1 MSMPQPF
8 TQGIPKTLA
17 DRYAEYS
24 RVILACLLALVVLL
38 VFLPSLRNG
47 FINWDD
53 QVYVLNNSSIKALT
67 VANLRKIFTS
77 YYVSNYQPLTL
88 LSFLVNYQVSH
99 LQPFGYHLTN
109 FLLHLFNGLLV
120 FGLVR
125 LLRGR
130 DAFAFFVALLFSI
143 HPLRAES
150 VAWVAER
157 KDVLYAFFYLGALV
171 SYVFYLQRG
180 LKARYLW
187 IAFAL
192 FFLSLLSK
200 SMAVTLPVMLFC
212 FDYFLRR
219 RPDLHM
225 FLEKIPFF
233 VLAAFFA
240 LIALYSVYG
249 GSHDI
254 IGLAAAEKF
263 HNGPLFTLA
272 FYLGRVF
279 WPAGLSAYY
288 PADVFYATAY
298 QVQSY
303 FWALAFFSV
312 FVLSVRRSRTVVF
325 GCLFFVVS
333 LLPLLQFLPMGD
345 TKVADRFVYVAS
357 IGIFYILAEGF
368 FRLWDRARGRFAALR
383 VLLAVLFAAIALSC
397 ALTTHKRCKVWE
409 NSVTFWSDILKKYPQ
424 VVIAYNN
431 RGLAFINEGSYGK
444 ALRDSTEMS
453 RIIDE
458 RYTLY
463 KGYYQLY
470 NANLAILYYLS
481 EGQYRKAI
489 EVTEA
494 AIKADPDKRYK
505 YQINLAVA
513 YASLGD
519 AARAEGLLRESIDRD
534 PETRAEGY
542 YNLALVAINR
552 KALSEAEDFLRR
564 SLQENPDFGLA
575 HEALAAVFYKQ
586 GKIDEAI
593 VHYKR
598 AVASGSQD
606 VSVYN
611 GLVVALMDKEAYA
624 AAWPYARQAVQK
636 KPTDI
641 GALSNL
647 GSVLCALGRPLE
659 AIPVLER
666 ALRLEPA
673 SGLVHNNMC
682 FAYYLNGDCRRAD
695 AHCREARRLGYPVA
709 DLLWQKLDSCR
720 P

>member
-1 MSMPQPF
+1 MSMLRLSVQDIRRTF
-8 TQGIPKTLA
+8 L
-17 DRYAEYS
+17 DRYAEHS
-24 RVILACLLALVVLL
+24 RPILACLLAVIVLL

-53 QVYVLNNSSIKALT
+53 QVYVLDNSSIKALT
-67 VANLRKIFTS
+67 GAHLHKIFTS

-88 LSFLVNYQVSH
+88 LSFLVNYQIGH
-99 LQPFGYHLTN
+99 LEPFGYHLTN
-109 FLLHLFNGLLV
+109 LLLHLLNGLLV
-120 FGLVR
+120 FWLVR

-171 SYVFYLQRG
+171 SYVYYLQRQ
-180 LKARYLW
+180 LKTRYLW
-187 IAFAL
+187 AAL
-192 FFLSLLSK
+192 VFFFLSLLSK

-233 VLAAFFA
+233 VLSAFFA
-240 LIALYSVYG
+240 FVALYSVYG

-254 IGLAAAEKF
+254 VGLAAAERF

-272 FYLGRVF
+272 FYLGRIF

-298 QVQSY
+298 RLSSY
-303 FWALAFFSV
+303 LWPLVFFSV
-312 FVLSVRRSRTVVF
+312 FILAVRRSRAVVF

-357 IGIFYILAEGF
+357 IGIFFILAEGF
-368 FRLWDRARGRFAALR
+368 FRLWDKIGGRVTGIRVFLV
-383 VLLAVLFAAIALSC
+383 VLLAAAALFC
-397 ALTTHKRCKVWE
+397 ATTTYRRCRVWE
-409 NSVTFWSDILKKYPQ
+409 TSVTFWTDILKKYPQ

-431 RGLAFINEGSYGK
+431 RGLAFINEGSYRK
-444 ALRDSTEMS
+444 ALMDSTEMS

-489 EVTEA
+489 EVSEA
-494 AIKADPDKRYK
+494 AIKADPDKRYR

-519 AARAEGLLRESIDRD
+519 AARAEELLRESIARD
-534 PETRAEGY
+534 PEARVEGY
-542 YNLALVAINR
+542 YNLALVAVNR
-552 KALSEAEDFLRR
+552 NALPEAEDFLRR
-564 SLQENPDFGLA
+564 SLQENPDFSLA
-575 HEALAAVFYKQ
+575 HEALAAIFYKQ
-586 GKIDEAI
+586 DKLDEAI
-593 VHYKR
+593 AHYKR
-598 AVASGSQD
+598 AVASGPQD
-606 VSVYN
+606 VTAYN
-611 GLVVALMDKEAYA
+611 GLVTAMMAKEEYA
-624 AAWPYARQAVQK
+624 AAWPYARQAVK
-636 KPTDI
+636 KMPEDI

-647 GSVLCALGRPLE
+647 GSVLCALGRPQE
-659 AIPVLER
+659 AIPVFQR
-666 ALRLEPA
+666 ALSLAPS
-673 SGLVHNNMC
+673 SGLVHNNIC
-682 FAYYLNGDCRRAD
+682 FAYYLNGDCRRAE
-695 AHCREARRLGYPVA
+695 AHCRKARSLSYPVP